1 MATRQ
6 SLLEDE
12 DTKMLLFSFPGAY
25 NAMLL
30 VSNIFFSCFV
40 LFGRNQFMLKASI
53 FIAMQLSLSARFE
66 ALLKAT
72 AQGLLTWILL

>member
-1 MATRQ
+1 
-6 SLLEDE
+6 
-12 DTKMLLFSFPGAY
+12 
-25 NAMLL
+25 MLL

-66 ALLKAT
+66 ALLKAS

>member
-1 MATRQ
+1 
-6 SLLEDE
+6 
-12 DTKMLLFSFPGAY
+12 
-25 NAMLL
+25 
-30 VSNIFFSCFV
+30 
-40 LFGRNQFMLKASI
+40 MLKASI